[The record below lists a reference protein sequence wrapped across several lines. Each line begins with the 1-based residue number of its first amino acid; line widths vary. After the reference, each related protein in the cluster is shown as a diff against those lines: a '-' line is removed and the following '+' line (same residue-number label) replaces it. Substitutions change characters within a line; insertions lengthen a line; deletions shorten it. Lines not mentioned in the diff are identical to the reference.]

1 MVSLAEKMASNMDFG
16 AFSKA
21 EELKKRLWF
30 TVFALIV
37 FRLGTFIPLP
47 GIDPHVLSDIFAR
60 NSGGILGMF
69 NMFAGGALE
78 RMTIFALNIMP
89 YISASIIIQL
99 GQSVIPSLAALK
111 KEGEAG
117 HRKVTQMTRYLTVLI
132 TIVQGYGI
140 AVGLESMTG
149 SAGVSAVINPG
160 FVFKFTT
167 IVSLVGGTMFIVW
180 LGEQITSRG
189 VGNGSSLIITV
200 GIIANIP
207 TALAQTFELGRV
219 GSMSLG
225 VIALL
230 MVMVLVLIYVIV
242 LVERAQRRII
252 IQYPKRQMGMR
263 MTAAESSHL
272 PLKINPTG
280 VIPPIF
286 ASSLLL
292 LPITIANFSAENGPV
307 WVQNLSQWLGHGQP
321 LYLAL
326 YAFLIAFFAFFYT
339 AVVFNPE
346 ETAENLKKHG
356 GFIAGIRP
364 GKNTAEYLDYV
375 ITRLTVLGAFY
386 LVALCILP
394 EILIA
399 ELSVPFV
406 LGGTT
411 LLIVVQV
418 TMDFVGQLQSHLIA
432 YQYEGLIKKAA
443 LVANK
448 GKKR

>member
-1 MVSLAEKMASNMDFG
+1 MAANMDMS

-21 EELKKRLWF
+21 DELKKRLWF
-30 TVFALIV
+30 TVLALIV

-47 GIDPHVLSDIFAR
+47 GIDPKILEEIFAK

-69 NMFAGGALE
+69 NMFAGGALG

-99 GQSVIPSLAALK
+99 AQSIVPSLQAMK

-117 HRKVTQMTRYLTVLI
+117 QRKITKYTRYLTVLI

-140 AVGLESMTG
+140 AVGLEGMIG
-149 SAGVSAVINPG
+149 SSGASAVVHPG
-160 FVFKFTT
+160 FVFTFTT

-180 LGEQITSRG
+180 LGEQITQRG

-207 TALAQTFELGRV
+207 TALARTFELGRV
-219 GSMSLG
+219 GSMSMTLILG
-225 VIALL
+225 LL
-230 MVMVLVLIYVIV
+230 VMAVALIYIIIF
-242 LVERAQRRII
+242 VERAQRRIP

-263 MTAAESSHL
+263 MVSAESSHL

-292 LPITIANFSAENGPV
+292 LPMTIVNLSAENGGTG
-307 WVQNLSQWLGHGQP
+307 WLATIGQYLKHGQP

-326 YAFLIAFFAFFYT
+326 YAFLIIFFAFFYT

-346 ETAENLKKHG
+346 ETADNLKKHG
-356 GFIAGIRP
+356 GFVAGIRP

-375 ITRLTVLGAFY
+375 ITRLTVLGATY
-386 LVALCILP
+386 LTLLCILP
-394 EILIA
+394 EVLIDR
-399 ELSVPFV
+399 LSVPFI

-418 TMDFVGQLQSHLIA
+418 TMDFVSQVQSHLIA
-432 YQYEGLIKKAA
+432 HQYEGLIKKASLA
-443 LVANK
+443 
-448 GKKR
+448 GKKKK

>member
-1 MVSLAEKMASNMDFG
+1 MVSLAEKMAANMDVS

-21 EELKKRLWF
+21 TELKKRLWF
-30 TVFALIV
+30 TVLALIV

-47 GIDPHVLSDIFAR
+47 GIDPHILSDIFAR
-60 NSGGILGMF
+60 NANGILGMF

-89 YISASIIIQL
+89 YISASIILQL
-99 GQSVIPSLAALK
+99 GQSVVPSLAALK
-111 KEGEAG
+111 KDGEAG
-117 HRKVTQMTRYLTVLI
+117 HRKITHYTKMLTVLI
-132 TIVQGYGI
+132 TIIQGYGI
-140 AVGLESMTG
+140 AVGLEGMTG
-149 SAGVSAVINPG
+149 SAGVSAVVNPG

-180 LGEQITSRG
+180 LGDQITSRG

-207 TALAQTFELGRV
+207 GALAQTFELGRV
-219 GSMSLG
+219 GSMPLS
-225 VIALL
+225 VMAMLL
-230 MVMVLVLIYVIV
+230 VMVLGLIYVIV
-242 LVERAQRRII
+242 LVERAQRKIT
-252 IQYPKRQMGMR
+252 IQYPKRQMGAR
-263 MTAAESSHL
+263 MMSSENSHL

-292 LPITIANFSAENGPV
+292 LPITIANFSAENGPS
-307 WVQNLSQWLGHGQP
+307 WVQTLSQLLGHGQP
-321 LYLAL
+321 LYLSL
-326 YAFLIAFFAFFYT
+326 YAALIIFFAFFYT
-339 AVVFNPE
+339 AIVFNPE

-364 GKNTAEYLDYV
+364 GKNTADYLDYV
-375 ITRLTVLGAFY
+375 ITRLTVLGAAY
-386 LVALCILP
+386 LTALCILP
-394 EILIA
+394 EVLISK
-399 ELSVPFV
+399 LSVPFV

-443 LVANK
+443 LANR
-448 GKKR
+448 GQRR

>member
-1 MVSLAEKMASNMDFG
+1 MASLAEKMAANVDMSAFG
-16 AFSKA
+16 KA
-21 EELKKRLWF
+21 SDLKRRLLF
-30 TVFALIV
+30 TMLALIV

-47 GIDPHVLSDIFAR
+47 GIDPKVLSDIFSK

-69 NMFAGGALE
+69 DMFAGGALS

-89 YISASIIIQL
+89 YISASIILQL

-111 KEGEAG
+111 KDGEAG
-117 HRKVTQMTRYLTVLI
+117 HRKITQYTRYLTVLI

-140 AVGLESMTG
+140 AVGLEGMTG
-149 SAGVSAVINPG
+149 SAGVSAVVNPG

-180 LGEQITSRG
+180 LGEQITARG
-189 VGNGSSLIITV
+189 VGNGSSLIISV

-207 TALAQTFELGRV
+207 TALAHTFELGRV
-219 GSMSLG
+219 GSMSPFL
-225 VIALL
+225 ILMLL
-230 MVMVLVLIYVIV
+230 VMAVVLIYIIIF
-242 LVERAQRRII
+242 VERSARKIV

-263 MTAAESSHL
+263 MISAENSHL

-292 LPITIANFSAENGPV
+292 LPITIANFSAESGPS
-307 WVQNLSQWLGHGQP
+307 WVGTLSQMLGHGKP

-326 YAFLIAFFAFFYT
+326 YAGLIIFFAFFYT

-346 ETAENLKKHG
+346 DTAENLKKHG
-356 GFIAGIRP
+356 GFVAGIRP

-386 LVALCILP
+386 LTCLCILP
-394 EILIA
+394 EILIDR
-399 ELSVPFV
+399 LSVPFI

-418 TMDFVGQLQSHLIA
+418 TMDFMGQIQSHLIA
-432 YQYEGLIKKAA
+432 YQYEGLIKKAQ
-443 LVANK
+443 LVNR
-448 GKKR
+448 KKN